1 MFRIQIEENLHL
13 ELLQMIHSQELFALV
28 DQNREHLR
36 QWLPWL
42 DDSKS
47 EEDTKGFI
55 KRTMQQFADDLG
67 CQVGIFFEGKMVG
80 VCGFH
85 PLDKK
90 DRRGELGYWLSQEFE
105 GRGFMTKTCARLIQI
120 GFEQLD
126 LNKISIRCATE
137 NCKSA
142 SIPERLGFV
151 KEGTFRES
159 EWLYDRFLDHY
170 SYSQL
175 RSEYL
180 NSVDSDA
187 QNK

>member
-1 MFRIQIEENLHL
+1 MPKRSAESHWLGPTLQYLTAEES
-13 ELLQMIHSQELFALV
+13 EPSQ
-28 DQNREHLR
+28 DSQSLR
-36 QWLPWL
+36 QSP
-42 DDSKS
+42 
-47 EEDTKGFI
+47 
-55 KRTMQQFADDLG
+55 
-67 CQVGIFFEGKMVG
+67 
-80 VCGFH
+80 H
-85 PLDKK
+85 PESLIV
-90 DRRGELGYWLSQEFE
+90 
-105 GRGFMTKTCARLIQI
+105 KTTSSLKWSAEKLQLIQI